1 MTLKEVKLKEWT
13 QNMKE
18 WNQII
23 KECTMKSYLLIK
35 IYIAY
40 VILPPSTKMTEDPID
55 APCDGTT

>member
-35 IYIAY
+35 NYIA
-40 VILPPSTKMTEDPID
+40 
-55 APCDGTT
+55 